1 MLFSPTMI
9 LPMCLLFVIISS
21 LVLYAITRLI
31 LGRQT
36 KIDNTF
42 WEHQALAKSKI
53 IWLNMLFF
61 FMLILLF
68 ITTFILSYIVLSL
81 VQYEFYSSYKPLDFL
96 NRTNKSL
103 EFNYKN
109 YIAYFY
115 ISFFCAIALIAIVL
129 VAYVFKSFSLRNH
142 SIDKLASML
151 QAKEIDPLKVQ
162 PRQERMLLEVIQ
174 EMAIA
179 SNMPMP
185 RVFVMYDE
193 DGINAMCS
201 GERFGKSDERIAI
214 FVTKGA
220 LTHFNREELQGVIG
234 HEFSHAF
241 HKDVALNLKIF
252 SLVFGLNCVM
262 MVGQIMIRAATK
274 GRMRSNDSKKSEQA
288 LFFIVLVFL
297 VLGFVGSV
305 FAKII
310 QAAIS
315 RQKEFLADASSV
327 QYTRNPNGIK
337 QALYKLLILQQEN
350 QESISKI
357 DNIKAQNCAHMFFLE
372 GFKGIFS
379 THPPLEKRIQH
390 IDIMG

>member
-68 ITTFILSYIVLSL
+68 ITTFVLSYIVLSL

-115 ISFFCAIALIAIVL
+115 ISLICAIALIAIVL

-174 EMAIA
+174 EMTIA

-274 GRMRSNDSKKSEQA
+274 GRMRSNDSKKSGQA

>member
-68 ITTFILSYIVLSL
+68 ITTFVLSYIVLSL

-115 ISFFCAIALIAIVL
+115 ISLICAIALIAIVL

-274 GRMRSNDSKKSEQA
+274 GRMRSNDSKKSGQA